1 MNKKKISLFL
11 MYLIM
16 FIVTVYYLTPILVLV
31 STSLKPQGQVLSRT
45 WEWIPRTFTLDNYKY
60 VLQQYPYL
68 KWTTNSLLV
77 TGGTVL
83 LTLAISLP
91 TGYAFARLK
100 IRGKNLLFSLV
111 LLTIMIPFF
120 AYTPQLYLLI
130 TKLGLRNTYLGLIV
144 PMSTS
149 GVSIFL
155 FRQFIQQLPPDLEEA
170 AVLDGCSNWGI
181 FFRVILPLTKP
192 AITTAVIFTAVK
204 SWNNLL
210 WPLIASSDNAV
221 KTLPVGLSVNVFQ
234 VETGLN
240 NQPPYGIV
248 MAAALLSIILPILLF
263 IFLQRY
269 FIQGIATTGLK

>member
-192 AITTAVIFTAVK
+192 AITTSVIFTAVK

>member
-1 MNKKKISLFL
+1 MTRKKISLIFT
-11 MYLIM
+11 YLLL
-16 FIVTVYYLTPILVLV
+16 FIVTAYYLIPILVLV

-45 WEWIPRTFTLDNYKY
+45 WEWIPRTFTLENYTY
-60 VLQQYPYL
+60 VLQQHPYL
-68 KWTTNSLLV
+68 KWTMNSLIV
-77 TGGTVL
+77 TLGTVL
-83 LTLAISLP
+83 LTLMISLP
-91 TGYAFARLK
+91 AGYAFARLK
-100 IRGKNLLFSLV
+100 IRRKNLLFSLV
-111 LLTIMIPFF
+111 MLTIMIPFF

-130 TKLGLRNTYLGLIV
+130 TKLGLKNTYLGLII

-170 AVLDGCSNWGI
+170 AVLDGCSNWGV

-192 AITTAVIFTAVK
+192 AIITSVIFTAVK

-269 FIQGIATTGLK
+269 FVQGIATTGLK